1 MIGYYLFLGFES
13 FLMLLPR
20 SWRKALFFGVAKLA
34 FLVDKKHQRIVRQ
47 NLEFVYGSDVDDAFV
62 DKITRYGYKN
72 LAINFLFIV
81 EARHLSIEKLEQM
94 ITFEGLEH
102 VQKVQAEQRP
112 IVFVTSHFG
121 VWEVGGSAIS
131 ALVEP
136 LMFIYK
142 NMKNPYF
149 QEYLLSSRSQFR
161 MNYAERHG
169 ALKALIKQMRAKAS
183 TGLLIDTN
191 INKRDGVMVNFLG
204 KPSRQ
209 ITTPAYLSRKMGAA
223 LVPVLI
229 YTDDFDN
236 YTVKFFPEVQS
247 AKTDDDKADILET
260 TQRITDWLSEEIYKE
275 PKYWFWMH
283 RRWKTDYPEIYEKR
297 D

>member
-1 MIGYYLFLGFES
+1 MVGFYLFLGFEK

-20 SWRKALFFGVAKLA
+20 SWRKSLFLGLA
-34 FLVDKKHQRIVRQ
+34 ELAYILDKKHRRIVRQ
-47 NLEFVYGSDVDDAFV
+47 NLEFVYGKELEEGFV
-62 DKITRYGYKN
+62 EEITKYGYKN

-81 EARHLSIEKLEQM
+81 EARHLSVAELEKM
-94 ITFEGLEH
+94 VTFEGLEH
-102 VQKVQAEQRP
+102 VKKVQQQSRP
-112 IVFVTSHFG
+112 IVFVTAHFG

-142 NMKNPYF
+142 TMKNPYF
-149 QEYLLSSRSQFR
+149 QDYLLNSRTNFR

-169 ALKALIKQMRAKAS
+169 ALKALIKQMRSKKS

-191 INKRDGVMVNFLG
+191 ISRRDGIMVDFLG

-209 ITTPAYLSRKMGAA
+209 ITTPAYLARKMDAA
-223 LVPVLI
+223 LIPVLI

-236 YTVKFFPEVQS
+236 YTVRFYPEVVV
-247 AKTDDDKADILET
+247 AKTEDEKADIQET
-260 TQRITDWLSEEIYKE
+260 TQAITTWLSDRIYE
-275 PKYWFWMH
+275 DPKYWFWMH
-283 RRWKTDYPEIYEKR
+283 RRWKTDYPEIYQK
-297 D
+297 

>member
-1 MIGYYLFLGFES
+1 M
-13 FLMLLPR
+13 
-20 SWRKALFFGVAKLA
+20 
-34 FLVDKKHQRIVRQ
+34 RQ

-62 DKITRYGYKN
+62 DEITRYGYKN

-81 EARHLSIEKLEQM
+81 EARHLSVKQLEKM

-102 VQKVQAEQRP
+102 VEKVQAEQRP

-142 NMKNPYF
+142 NMKSPYF

-191 INKRDGVMVNFLG
+191 ISKRDGIMVDFLG

-209 ITTPAYLSRKMGAA
+209 ITTPAYLSRKLGAA
-223 LVPVLI
+223 LIPVLI

-260 TQRITDWLSEEIYKE
+260 TQRITNWLSEEIYKK

-297 D
+297 G

>member
-1 MIGYYLFLGFES
+1 MLGYYLFLGFEYI
-13 FLMLLPR
+13 LMLLPR
-20 SWRKALFFGVAKLA
+20 SWRKALFIGLAKLA
-34 FLVDKKHQRIVRQ
+34 YIIDKKHRLIVRQ
-47 NLEFVYGSDVDDAFV
+47 NLEFVYGKEIEESFV
-62 DKITRYGYKN
+62 EEIARYGYKN

-81 EARHLSIEKLEQM
+81 EARHLSVAELEKM
-94 ITFEGLEH
+94 VTFEGLEH
-102 VQKVQAEQRP
+102 VKKVQQQNRP

-142 NMKNPYF
+142 TMKNPHF
-149 QEYLLSSRSQFR
+149 QDYLLSSRTNFR

-169 ALKALIKQMRAKAS
+169 ALKALIKQMRSKKS

-191 INKRDGVMVNFLG
+191 ISKRDGIMVDFLG

-209 ITTPAYLSRKMGAA
+209 ITTPAYLARKMDAA
-223 LVPVLI
+223 LIPVLI

-236 YTVKFFPEVQS
+236 YTIRFYPEVVV
-247 AKTDDDKADILET
+247 AKTDDEKADIQDT
-260 TQRITDWLSEEIYKE
+260 TQAITSWLSDRIYE
-275 PKYWFWMH
+275 DPKYWFWMH
-283 RRWKTDYPEIYEKR
+283 RRWKTDYPEIYQK
-297 D
+297 